1 MAPDRRA
8 KLEALGWW
16 VWSTAAPVRSEWSAR
31 YEELVAFY
39 EAHGRLP
46 SKREPGKLGKW
57 VSHQRRART
66 TMVPE
71 RREKL
76 EELSW
81 WVWRSR

>member
-16 VWSTAAPVRSEWSAR
+16 VWSTAAPMRSEWSAR

-39 EAHGRLP
+39 EAHGKLP
-46 SKREPGKLGKW
+46 SMREPGKLGKW
-57 VSHQRRART
+57 ISHQRTART
-66 TMVPE
+66 TMAPE